1 MQYLNRDDV
10 SFLRSELDL
19 SEALIK
25 VLKDVESS
33 GEILDDY
40 ADELRDL
47 CTDRFD
53 EIGFDE
59 NYKLTPKGEKF
70 ESLID
75 KLFIG

>member
-1 MQYLNRDDV
+1 MQYLNRDDIA
-10 SFLRSELDL
+10 FLMSELDL
-19 SEALIK
+19 PAELIK
-25 VLKDVESS
+25 ALEDTESS
-33 GEILDDY
+33 GKILDDY

-59 NYKLTPKGEKF
+59 NYKLTPKGKKF